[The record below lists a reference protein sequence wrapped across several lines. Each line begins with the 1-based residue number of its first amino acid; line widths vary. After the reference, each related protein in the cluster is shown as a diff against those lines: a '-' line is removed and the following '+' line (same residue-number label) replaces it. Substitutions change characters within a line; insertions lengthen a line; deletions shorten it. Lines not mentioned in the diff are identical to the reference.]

1 MVVPTVH
8 GTDDDDEKIPLPSS
22 EHRSGC
28 HDLSPPPTT

>member
-8 GTDDDDEKIPLPSS
+8 GTDDDDEYMFLLSS

-28 HDLSPPPTT
+28 HALADLPTT

>member
-8 GTDDDDEKIPLPSS
+8 GTDDDDEKIPLLSS

-28 HDLSPPPTT
+28 PDVPHPTTT